1 MMGAMRR
8 LPTIALVAAAAALAA
23 AALAAGCGS
32 QDDPATFPA
41 PATPA
46 ASPPLTQAPA
56 STPTGTAA
64 ADEALIAR
72 LRAEGRGPRTT
83 ARLDDGT
90 TVTLDPRARTLT
102 VGDQTVAA
110 GIGPTHVVVGDEGRV
125 YVADTA
131 GRSVLL
137 FRTMPELKLW
147 RRAGLDGSPYGTAID
162 REKGKLWVT
171 LTDRNEAVQ
180 LTADG
185 APRVQRRFPTVRQP
199 DAIAIDDAHGRVAI
213 LGADAVQAFDGY
225 PDRRPAR

>member
-1 MMGAMRR
+1 MMWSMRR
-8 LPTIALVAAAAALAA
+8 PVTVTLAALAVV
-23 AALAAGCGS
+23 GCGS
-32 QDDPATFPA
+32 QNDPATFPP

-46 ASPPLTQAPA
+46 VSPPLTAEPA
-56 STPTGTAA
+56 DTAA
-64 ADEALIAR
+64 ATATADEALVAR
-72 LRAEGRGPRTT
+72 LRKEGHGPRTT
-83 ARLDDGT
+83 ARLDDGR
-90 TVTLDPRARTLT
+90 VATLDPRARTLT
-102 VGDQTVAA
+102 VGGETVAA
-110 GIGPTHVVVGDEGRV
+110 GIGPTHVVAGDDGRL

-137 FRTMPELKLW
+137 FRTQPELKLW

-199 DAIAIDDAHGRVAI
+199 DAIAIDETRGRVAI
-213 LGADAVQAFDGY
+213 LGADAVQTFDGY
-225 PDRRPAR
+225 PER